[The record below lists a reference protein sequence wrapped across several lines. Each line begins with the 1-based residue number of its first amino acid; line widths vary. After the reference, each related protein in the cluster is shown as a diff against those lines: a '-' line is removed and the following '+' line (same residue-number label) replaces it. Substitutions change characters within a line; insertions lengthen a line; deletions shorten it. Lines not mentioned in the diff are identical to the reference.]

1 MGEIW
6 TWYDTC
12 FFFPLPS
19 LFVSFITTFSIDLKI
34 EITVTRSS
42 NLDSLRTCYGN
53 NKQLCKT
60 NLLQSRSKF
69 IIIRLENNR
78 NPEESSWTKIF
89 FSPILIVFFFQVA
102 VIIIIIIILS
112 TAWKFKNETPAIF
125 PPWNNGMRVAFTF
138 CPPRQLKYF
147 FQPGISP
154 PATPWR
160 PFLEAN

>member
-1 MGEIW
+1 MSKLSIAIDRI
-6 TWYDTC
+6 DTLYVERESKVSVGKIIFARRGWAKSERDTTRV
-12 FFFPLPS
+12 FFSPS

-78 NPEESSWTKIF
+78 NPEESS
-89 FSPILIVFFFQVA
+89 
-102 VIIIIIIILS
+102 
-112 TAWKFKNETPAIF
+112 
-125 PPWNNGMRVAFTF
+125 
-138 CPPRQLKYF
+138 
-147 FQPGISP
+147 
-154 PATPWR
+154 
-160 PFLEAN
+160 